1 MIRLPPRSTRTD
13 TLFPYT
19 TLFRSCQGTA
29 EIAQDSPNFGAQ
41 LMAVMHRSLAQEIDR
56 VGLIGSG
63 ESNEPQGIY
72 GATGIG
78 TTATVGLLGRS
89 EPIVTGLR
97 GMMVSKAVLARGE
110 TKWIMSAHPWVKP

>member
-78 TTATVGLLGRS
+78 TTASVGLLGHY
-89 EPIVTGLR
+89 EPTVNGLR
-97 GMMVSKAVLARGE
+97 GLLESNAVLERVDKKA
-110 TKWIMSAHPWVKP
+110 IM